1 MQTENLFE
9 LIYILLDKKIV
20 TAGEL
25 AAHFGVSTRTIY
37 RWVDALNLAGVPV
50 YTTKGK
56 GGGISVSETYALD
69 KTVFTD
75 AEKQEILASVQAF
88 QTLSG
93 TKAQNGSTQSA
104 ISKLKALTG
113 SQTDWIGID
122 FEPWNSKGEEVQKLF
137 TQLKTA
143 IIERRQVRFDYFSM
157 RGESKNR
164 TVQPQKIIFK
174 GQSWYL
180 KANTI
185 PTGEERFFKLS
196 RMRNLVVLTEHILM
210 SAKTPT
216 AKAESGTATNTAEPY
231 HSETQPKMIRATLL
245 VPQTIMPMLL
255 DEYVL
260 DSVADNHDGTCT
272 VTLSIPDLY
281 WIDNY
286 LLGLGDGTEVLEPS
300 FLRERI
306 RQKVANLAKRYL

>member
-9 LIYILLDKKIV
+9 LTYILLDKKTI

-56 GGGISVSETYALD
+56 GGGISVSDTYALD

-75 AEKQEILASVQAF
+75 AEKQELLASVQAF
-88 QTLSG
+88 QALSG

-113 SQTDWIGID
+113 AQTDWIEID
-122 FEPWNSKGEEVQKLF
+122 FEPWNSKSAEVQRLF

-143 IIERRQVRFDYFSM
+143 VIEKQQIQFDYYSM
-157 RGESKNR
+157 RGESNNR
-164 TVQPQKIIFK
+164 AVQPLKIIFK

-180 KANTI
+180 KGICLPN
-185 PTGEERFFKLS
+185 GEERFFKLS
-196 RMRNLVVLTEHILM
+196 RMRNLTVLATRMQINPQQV
-210 SAKTPT
+210 T
-216 AKAESGTATNTAEPY
+216 KAESAATSDIY
-231 HSETQPKMIRATLL
+231 HSETPPKMIRVTLL
-245 VPQTIMPMLL
+245 VPQKNMPMLL
-255 DEYVL
+255 DDYTL
-260 DSVADNHDGTCT
+260 DTVTHNPDGTCSI
-272 VTLSIPDLY
+272 TLFLPDFY
-281 WIDNY
+281 WLDDY
-286 LLGLGDGTEVLEPS
+286 LLGLGDETEVLEPA

-306 RQKVANLAKRYL
+306 RQKVANLAKRYLS